1 MRFGIFLAPF
11 HPVTGD
17 PNIALHRDLE
27 LIQWLDQLGY
37 EEAWIGEH
45 HSAGYEIIASPEVFI
60 ATAAER
66 TKNIRLGT
74 GVSSLPYHHPL
85 MLADRMVLLDHLTR
99 GRTMLGVGPGAL
111 PSDAYMM
118 GIDPMDQRRRMEESL
133 EAILRLLAG
142 ETVTMETDWFTL
154 NDARLQLLPYTQP
167 CFEIAVAA
175 MISPSGPRLAGKHG
189 LSLLSIGATQT
200 EGFNV
205 MTSTWSVMEERAEE
219 FGQTVSRDDW
229 RLVGPMHIA
238 PTREQAREE
247 ARFGLAEWVD
257 YFVRVAAL
265 PIVPEGLDE
274 DHIVDAVIDSGIA
287 VIGTPDDAIA
297 QIERLEK
304 QSGGF
309 GTYLFMA
316 NDWADRNATMRS
328 YELFARFV
336 RPHFNQTYAA
346 TRNSRDYVAGRRAE
360 QLGRVG
366 EAIMKSISDHA
377 AEKQAKQSG

>member
-1 MRFGIFLAPF
+1 
-11 HPVTGD
+11 
-17 PNIALHRDLE
+17 
-27 LIQWLDQLGY
+27 
-37 EEAWIGEH
+37 
-45 HSAGYEIIASPEVFI
+45 
-60 ATAAER
+60 
-66 TKNIRLGT
+66 
-74 GVSSLPYHHPL
+74 
-85 MLADRMVLLDHLTR
+85 MVLLDHLTR
-99 GRTMLGVGPGAL
+99 GRIMLGVGPGAL
-111 PSDAYMM
+111 PSDADMM

-133 EAILRLLAG
+133 EAMLQLLHG

-167 CFEIAVAA
+167 CFEICVAA

-189 LSLLSIGATQT
+189 LGLLSIGATQT

-205 MTSTWSVMEERAEE
+205 MQNTWQIMEERCEE
-219 FGQTVSRDDW
+219 FGRDVSRDQW

-247 ARFGLAEWVD
+247 AMFGLAEWVD

-274 DHIVDAVIDSGIA
+274 SKLVDAIVDSGVG
-287 VIGTPDDAIA
+287 VIGTPDDAVA

-316 NDWADRNATMRS
+316 NDWADRAATMRS

-336 RPHFNQTYAA
+336 RPHFNSSNRPT
-346 TRNSRDYVAGRRAE
+346 TTSRDYVAGRRSE

-366 EAIMKSISDHA
+366 EAIMKSFSDHA
-377 AEKQAKQSG
+377 AEKEAKQKS

>member
-1 MRFGIFLAPF
+1 
-11 HPVTGD
+11 
-17 PNIALHRDLE
+17 
-27 LIQWLDQLGY
+27 
-37 EEAWIGEH
+37 
-45 HSAGYEIIASPEVFI
+45 
-60 ATAAER
+60 
-66 TKNIRLGT
+66 
-74 GVSSLPYHHPL
+74 
-85 MLADRMVLLDHLTR
+85 
-99 GRTMLGVGPGAL
+99 
-111 PSDAYMM
+111 MM

-133 EAILRLLAG
+133 EAMLRLLRG

-154 NDARLQLLPYTQP
+154 NEARLQLLPYTQP
-167 CFEIAVAA
+167 CFEICVAA

-189 LSLLSIGATQT
+189 LGLLSIGATQT

-205 MTSTWSVMEERAEE
+205 MQSTWQVMEERSAE
-219 FGQTVSRDDW
+219 FGTNIDRDQW

-247 ARFGLAEWVD
+247 AMFGLAEWID

-274 DHIVDAVIDSGIA
+274 SKLVDAVVDSGIG

-309 GTYLFMA
+309 GTYLFMGH
-316 NDWADRNATMRS
+316 DWADRAATMRS

-336 RPHFNQTYAA
+336 RPHFNASNAA
-346 TRNSRDYVAGRRAE
+346 TRNSRDYVAGRRSE

-366 EAIMKSISDHA
+366 EAIMKSITDHA
-377 AEKQAKQSG
+377 AEKEAKKS